1 MPASLR
7 RPSPLTGLSDRLNR
21 ITRPGPNGAPAWL
34 PAALTLSGVAVAAL
48 VVWHFVNPAQFALD
62 DWLAIAGALASAG
75 VIGVGVFQ
83 WTGHTGHTSRRPRP
97 QPAEPPV
104 SEDMVREMTEQLR
117 QGRAVSWAGPVYLL
131 PAGIQASG
139 RVYPWGRID
148 LGRTAT
154 DGRQFHIH
162 LRDTEAPIVSLP
174 TAATRFAAG
183 RRVFEAFA
191 SGAAGGTTA
200 AAAAERRAA

>member
-21 ITRPGPNGAPAWL
+21 IARPGPDGAPVWL

-48 VVWHFVNPAQFALD
+48 VVWHFVNPTQFALD

-83 WTGHTGHTSRRPRP
+83 WTGHTGHSRPRP
-97 QPAEPPV
+97 RPRPEPVEPPV
-104 SEDMVREMTEQLR
+104 SEEMVREMTEQLR

-148 LGRTAT
+148 LARTAVG
-154 DGRQFHIH
+154 GRQFHIH
-162 LRDTEAPIVSLP
+162 LQDVQSPVASLP
-174 TAATRFAAG
+174 TTGPRFAAG
-183 RRVFEAFA
+183 RRVL
-191 SGAAGGTTA
+191 
-200 AAAAERRAA
+200 